1 MELKK
6 DADMIVSYLTLR
18 RCIGIL
24 GIALPFAVM
33 LGGLLQQPL
42 QIQSSISDYYYT
54 NMRDF
59 FVGLMCAVGLF
70 LITYKGYDD
79 IDNAVSITGGILAF
93 GVAAFPTFVPT
104 GASMKVG
111 IFLLDDDVSKYIHLT
126 SACLFFVVLALNS
139 IFLFTKSDGKT
150 VTARK
155 RTRNAVYV
163 TCGVVMLA
171 SIAILAVYVA
181 FLQNTPVARLKP
193 VLVLET
199 LMLAAF
205 GFSWLIKGETLF
217 RDQREAP
224 EE

>member
-1 MELKK
+1 MELKRN
-6 DADMIVSYLTLR
+6 ADMIVSYLTLR

-24 GIALPFAVM
+24 GMALPFAVM
-33 LGGLLQQPL
+33 LGGLLQSPL

-70 LITYKGYDD
+70 LITYKGYDR
-79 IDNAVSITGGILAF
+79 IDNGVSIASGILAF
-93 GVAAFPTFVPT
+93 GVAAFPTFTPT
-104 GASMKVG
+104 GESLRVG

-126 SACLFFVVLALNS
+126 CACLFFALLALNS
-139 IFLFTKSDGKT
+139 IFLFTKSDDKP

-171 SIAILAVYVA
+171 SIAILAAYVA
-181 FLQNTPVARLKP
+181 FLQSTPVARLRP

-205 GFSWLIKGETLF
+205 GFSWLVKGETLF
-217 RDQREAP
+217 RDPRA
-224 EE
+224 

>member
-1 MELKK
+1 MEDRKMELKR

-24 GIALPFAVM
+24 GMALPFAVM
-33 LGGLLQQPL
+33 LGGLLQSPL
-42 QIQSSISDYYYT
+42 RIQSSISDYYYT

-79 IDNAVSITGGILAF
+79 VDNGVSIASGILAF
-93 GVAAFPTFVPT
+93 GVAAFPTFTPT
-104 GASMKVG
+104 GESVRVG
-111 IFLLDDDVSKYIHLT
+111 IFLLDDNVSKYFHLT
-126 SACLFFVVLALNS
+126 CACLFFVLLAINS
-139 IFLFTKSDGKT
+139 IFLFTKSDDKP

-163 TCGVVMLA
+163 ICGVVMLA
-171 SIAILAVYVA
+171 SIAILAAYVA
-181 FLQNTPVARLKP
+181 FLQDTPVARLKP

-205 GFSWLIKGETLF
+205 GFSWLVKGETLF
-217 RDQREAP
+217 RDR
-224 EE
+224 